1 MHFNFFLSLLAALAV
16 YAPMS
21 EAAPGSLSNEVY
33 CLGGCGGCGE
43 VCVPSMILQA
53 ACGVC

>member
-1 MHFNFFLSLLAALAV
+1 MRFNFFLSLLAALAV